1 MSEFVDRL
9 LVQLSDSPRL
19 LELVVPPS
27 DAGHSRVRALLDAA
41 YDLAFATIHEV
52 RDVRVVAKE
61 LQWPLFAPVR
71 MSGTWTQTIP
81 NYGRTD
87 VAYERSGELP
97 PVWVDMSAHL
107 EVVLVMDLDM
117 AQVESILTRSI
128 DDFNTL
134 DEFRSRFRF
143 IDLNAFMAK
152 HGLTTVEELKAAY
165 AYLLTEVRLHAPGPF
180 DPANPANQYRYSL
193 NVAILIRD
201 VLDVAAALR
210 DAKFARG
217 AIERG
222 LVYRREVGV
231 TEVRTPYAPIVIFPQ
246 ATLTGTPF
254 GAGALQALFSAERVL
269 AVFMTPA

>member
-87 VAYERSGELP
+87 VAYERSGELRP
-97 PVWVDMSAHL
+97 CGSTCQL
-107 EVVLVMDLDM
+107 
-117 AQVESILTRSI
+117 ILKLSWSWTWTWRRS
-128 DDFNTL
+128 N
-134 DEFRSRFRF
+134 RS
-143 IDLNAFMAK
+143 
-152 HGLTTVEELKAAY
+152 
-165 AYLLTEVRLHAPGPF
+165 
-180 DPANPANQYRYSL
+180 
-193 NVAILIRD
+193 
-201 VLDVAAALR
+201 
-210 DAKFARG
+210 
-217 AIERG
+217 
-222 LVYRREVGV
+222 
-231 TEVRTPYAPIVIFPQ
+231 
-246 ATLTGTPF
+246 
-254 GAGALQALFSAERVL
+254 
-269 AVFMTPA
+269 